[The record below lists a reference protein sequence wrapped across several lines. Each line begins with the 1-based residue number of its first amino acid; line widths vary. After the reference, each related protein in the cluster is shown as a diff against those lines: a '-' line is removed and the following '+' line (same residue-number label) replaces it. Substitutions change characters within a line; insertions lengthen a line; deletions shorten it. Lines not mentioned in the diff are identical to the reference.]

1 MWFIGECG
9 RGIGVARLKRDIGLV
24 GLTFISVGGIIGSG
38 WLFGPLLAVQQAGPA
53 AILSWIIGAAA
64 MFILA
69 ITFAEISAMLP
80 IPGGIARV
88 PQFSHGNIVS
98 MAMGWTAWIGYNTT
112 APIEVEA
119 MLKYLAPYAPW
130 LHTAD
135 TGDLT
140 GAGITVALFFML
152 LFVAVNAMGVKFFT
166 QVNAALTWAKIAVPI
181 VLSVLLILNRFN
193 AQNFSQPDGFAPYGL
208 QGILAAVS
216 TGGVIF
222 SFIGF
227 RHVVDMAGE
236 VRNPKFDIPAA
247 LVLSILLCAAIYLG
261 LQIAFIGALEP
272 AMIAQGWANLNFGG
286 QGPLDGVILSV
297 GIIWF
302 LSVLNIGS
310 VIGPFG
316 NGLVATGSNARIALA
331 LSKNGFLPKRLM
343 ILSSFGVPLWALALN
358 FLIGITFL
366 LTVPFTTVIALNGA
380 AIVLSFAV
388 GPIAVVSLRHLMPDH
403 PRSIRIPAVKIV
415 AVSAFSIA
423 TLVVYWSGW
432 DTVWRLGIALIIGL
446 ILLLLRFRNRLD
458 DMDVTEALWLAP
470 YFLGIGMIS
479 YLGQFG
485 EGALK
490 QIPFGWDI
498 ALCVLFSIVI
508 FALAVR
514 SSLPVE
520 KFQEYIAEEEILD
533 PKKPVIGF

>member
-1 MWFIGECG
+1 MAG
-9 RGIGVARLKRDIGLV
+9 LKRDIGLM

-38 WLFGPLLAVQQAGPA
+38 WLFGPMLAVQQAGPA
-53 AILSWIIGAAA
+53 AIVSWIIGAVA

-130 LHTAD
+130 LHAPG

-140 GAGITVALFFML
+140 GAGIAVALFFML
-152 LFVAVNAMGVKFFT
+152 LFVGVNALGVKFFAR
-166 QVNAALTWAKIAVPI
+166 VNAVLTWAKIAIPVI
-181 VLSVLLILNRFN
+181 LSLLLIASRFDM
-193 AQNFSQPDGFAPYGL
+193 QNFSEPGGFAPYGV
-208 QGILAAVS
+208 QGIMAAVS

-236 VRNPKFDIPAA
+236 VRNPKFAIPAA
-247 LVLSILLCAAIYLG
+247 LVLSIVLCAAIYLG

-272 AMIAQGWANLNFGG
+272 AMLANGWARMNFGG
-286 QGPLDGVILSV
+286 EGPLDAVIMSV
-297 GIIWF
+297 GLVWF

-343 ILSSFGVPLWALALN
+343 ILSAFGVPLWALALN
-358 FLIGITFL
+358 FLIGIVFL

-388 GPIAVVSLRHLMPDH
+388 GPIAVVCLRDLMPDH
-403 PRSIRIPAVKIV
+403 PRSIRIPAVKLV
-415 AVSAFSIA
+415 GMSAFAIA

-432 DTVWRLGIALIIGL
+432 DTVWRLGIALSIGMV
-446 ILLLLRFRNRLD
+446 LLVIRFWNRLD
-458 DMDVTEALWLAP
+458 DMDVAEAIWLVP
-470 YFLGIGMIS
+470 YFTGIGLIS

-485 EGALK
+485 DGALRL
-490 QIPFGWDI
+490 IPFGWDI
-498 ALCVLFSIVI
+498 ALSVLFSVVI
-508 FALAVR
+508 FILAVR
-514 SSLPVE
+514 SSLPDE
-520 KFQEYIAEEEILD
+520 KFLHYIAEEEILD
-533 PKKPVIGF
+533 PKQAVIGF

>member
-1 MWFIGECG
+1 M
-9 RGIGVARLKRDIGLV
+9 AKLKRDIGLI

-38 WLFGPLLAVQQAGPA
+38 WLFGPLLAVQHAGPA
-53 AILSWIIGAAA
+53 AILSWVIGAAA
-64 MFILA
+64 MFVLA

-130 LHTAD
+130 LHTAE

-152 LFVAVNAMGVKFFT
+152 LFVVINALGVKFFA
-166 QVNAALTWAKIAVPI
+166 QVNATLTWAKIAIPI
-181 VLSVLLILNRFN
+181 VLSVLLIVSRFDT
-193 AQNFSQPDGFAPYGL
+193 ANFTSPDGFAPYGL
-208 QGILAAVS
+208 QGIMAAVS

-236 VRNPKFDIPAA
+236 VKNPKVAIPAA
-247 LVLSILLCAAIYLG
+247 LVLSIILCAAIYIG
-261 LQIAFIGALEP
+261 LQIAFIGALDP
-272 AMIAQGWANLNFGG
+272 AMIQNGWANLSFGG

-297 GIIWF
+297 GIVWF
-302 LSVLNIGS
+302 LSVLNVGS
-310 VIGPFG
+310 IIGPFG
-316 NGLVATGSNARIALA
+316 NGLVSTGSNARIALA
-331 LSKNGFLPKRLM
+331 LSKNGFLPKRLQM
-343 ILSSFGVPLWALALN
+343 LSSFGVPLWALALN
-358 FLIGITFL
+358 YLIGVLFL

-380 AIVLSFAV
+380 AIVMSFAV
-388 GPIAVVSLRHLMPDH
+388 GPIAVVCLRHLMPDH
-403 PRSIRIPAVKIV
+403 PRSIRIPMVKMV
-415 AVSAFSIA
+415 AISAFAIA
-423 TLVVYWSGW
+423 TLIVYWSGW
-432 DTVWRLGIALIIGL
+432 DTVWRLGIALIVGGA
-446 ILLLLRFRNRLD
+446 LLLARFRNRLD
-458 DMDVTEALWLAP
+458 EMDVTEALWLVP
-470 YFLGIGMIS
+470 YFAGIGLIS

-485 EGALK
+485 EGAQK

-498 ALCVLFSIVI
+498 ALCILFSAVI
-508 FALAVR
+508 FGLAVR
-514 SSLPVE
+514 SALSVE
-520 KFQEYIAEEEILD
+520 KFQKYIAEEEILD
-533 PKKPVIGF
+533 PKQPVIGL

>member
-1 MWFIGECG
+1 MAE
-9 RGIGVARLKRDIGLV
+9 LKRDIGPI

-38 WLFGPLLAVQQAGPA
+38 WLFGPLLAVQHAGPA
-53 AILSWIIGAAA
+53 AILSWVIGAAA

-130 LHTAD
+130 LHAAD

-140 GAGITVALFFML
+140 GAGIFAALVFML
-152 LFVAVNAMGVKFFT
+152 LFVAVNALGVKFFT
-166 QVNAALTWAKIAVPI
+166 HVNAALTWAKIAIPV
-181 VLSVLLILNRFN
+181 VLSVLLISNRFN
-193 AQNFSQPDGFAPYGL
+193 ADNFTHPDGFAPYGL
-208 QGILAAVS
+208 QGIMAAVS

-236 VRNPKFDIPAA
+236 VRNPKFAIPTA
-247 LVLSILLCAAIYLG
+247 LVLSIIMCAAIYLG
-261 LQIAFIGALEP
+261 LQVAFIGALDP
-272 AMIAQGWANLNFGG
+272 SLLANGWSQLSFGG
-286 QGPLDGVILSV
+286 EGPLDAVIMSV
-297 GIIWF
+297 GLVWF
-302 LSVLNIGS
+302 ISLLNVGS
-310 VIGPFG
+310 VVGPFG

-331 LSKNGFLPKRLM
+331 LSQNGFLPKRLQN
-343 ILSSFGVPLWALALN
+343 LSSFGVPVWALALN
-358 FLIGITFL
+358 FLIGTLFL

-388 GPIAVVSLRHLMPDH
+388 GPIAVVCLRDLLPDQ
-403 PRSIRIPAVKIV
+403 PRSIRIPAVRLV
-415 AVSAFSIA
+415 ALTAFAIA
-423 TLVVYWSGW
+423 TLIVYWSGW
-432 DTVWRLGIALIIGL
+432 DTVWRLGIALIVGK
-446 ILLLLRFRNRLD
+446 ILLLIRFRGRLD
-458 DMDVTEALWLAP
+458 EMDLTEAVWLMP
-470 YFLGIGMIS
+470 YFAGLGLIS
-479 YLGQFG
+479 FLGQFG
-485 EGALK
+485 TGSLK

-498 ALCVLFSIVI
+498 LLCVVFSAII
-508 FALAVR
+508 FALAIR
-514 SSLPVE
+514 SALSDE
-520 KFQEYIAEEEILD
+520 KFMKYIAEEEILD
-533 PKKPVIGF
+533 PKLPVVGL

>member
-1 MWFIGECG
+1 M
-9 RGIGVARLKRDIGLV
+9 ARLKRDIGLV

-38 WLFGPLLAVQQAGPA
+38 WLFGPLLAVQHAGPA
-53 AILSWIIGAAA
+53 AIFTWIIGATA

-130 LHTAD
+130 LHAAE

-140 GAGITVALFFML
+140 GAGIAVALFFML
-152 LFVAVNAMGVKFFT
+152 LFVAVNALGVKFFT
-166 QVNAALTWAKIAVPI
+166 RVNATLTWAKIAIPV
-181 VLSVLLILNRFN
+181 VLAALLIANRFDV
-193 AQNFSQPDGFAPYGL
+193 QNFSHPDGFAPYGL
-208 QGILAAVS
+208 KGIMAAVS

-236 VRNPKFDIPAA
+236 VRNPKFAIPAA
-247 LVLSILLCAAIYLG
+247 LVLSIVLCAAIYLG
-261 LQIAFIGALEP
+261 LQIAFIGALDP
-272 AMIAQGWANLNFGG
+272 AMLSNGWASLSFGG
-286 QGPLDGVILSV
+286 QGPLDGVIISV
-297 GIIWF
+297 GFIWF

-316 NGLVATGSNARIALA
+316 NGLVATGSNARIAMALA
-331 LSKNGFLPKRLM
+331 KNGFLPQRLL

-358 FLIGITFL
+358 FLIGILFL

-388 GPIAVVSLRHLMPDH
+388 GPIAVVCLRNLMPDH
-403 PRSIRIPAVKIV
+403 PRSIRIPAVKLV
-415 AVSAFSIA
+415 AGSAFAIA

-432 DTVWRLGIALIIGL
+432 DTVWRLGIALIVGM
-446 ILLLLRFRNRLD
+446 LLLLARFHNRLD
-458 DMDVTEALWLAP
+458 EMDVTEALWLVP
-470 YFLGIGMIS
+470 YLSGIGLIS

-485 EGALK
+485 DGALQ

-498 ALCVLFSIVI
+498 ALCVLFSVVI
-508 FALAVR
+508 FGIAVR
-514 SSLPVE
+514 SALPAR
-520 KFQEYIAEEEILD
+520 KFEEYIAEEEILD
-533 PKKPVIGF
+533 PKKPVIGL

>member
-1 MWFIGECG
+1 M
-9 RGIGVARLKRDIGLV
+9 AKLKRDIGLV

-38 WLFGPLLAVQQAGPA
+38 WLFGPLLAVKHAGPA
-53 AILSWIIGAAA
+53 AILSWIIGAVA

-130 LHTAD
+130 LHTAA

-140 GAGITVALFFML
+140 GAGIAVALFFML
-152 LFVAVNAMGVKFFT
+152 LFVAINALGVKFFT
-166 QVNAALTWAKIAVPI
+166 QVNAALTWAKVAIPI
-181 VLSVLLILNRFN
+181 VLSVLLIASRFDT
-193 AQNFSQPDGFAPYGL
+193 QNFSHPDGFAPYGL
-208 QGILAAVS
+208 QGIMAAVS

-247 LVLSILLCAAIYLG
+247 LILSIILCAAIYLG
-261 LQIAFIGALEP
+261 LQIAFIGALD
-272 AMIAQGWANLNFGG
+272 ADMLKNGWNNLTFGG
-286 QGPLDGVILSV
+286 EGPLDAVIMSV
-297 GIIWF
+297 GMVWF
-302 LSVLNIGS
+302 LSLLNVGS

-331 LSKNGFLPKRLM
+331 LSKNGFLPQRLT
-343 ILSSFGVPLWALALN
+343 ILSTFGVPLWALALN
-358 FLIGITFL
+358 FVIGIVFL

-388 GPIAVVSLRHLMPDH
+388 GPIAVVCLRRLMPDH
-403 PRSIRIPAVKIV
+403 PRSIRIPAVKLV
-415 AVSAFSIA
+415 AVTAFAVA

-432 DTVWRLGIALIIGL
+432 DTVWRLGIALMAGMV
-446 ILLLLRFRNRLD
+446 LLLVRFRGRLD
-458 DMDVTEALWLAP
+458 EMDVTEALWLVP
-470 YFLGIGMIS
+470 YLAGIGLIS

-485 EGALK
+485 DGALK

-498 ALCVLFSIVI
+498 VLCTLFSAVI
-508 FALAVR
+508 FTLAVR
-514 SSLPVE
+514 SALRDE
-520 KFQEYIAEEEILD
+520 KFQQYIAEEEILD
-533 PKKPVIGF
+533 PKKPIIGF

>member
-1 MWFIGECG
+1 M
-9 RGIGVARLKRDIGLV
+9 AKLKRDIGLV

-38 WLFGPLLAVQQAGPA
+38 WLFGPLLAVQHAGPA
-53 AILSWIIGAAA
+53 AILSWIIGAVA
-64 MFILA
+64 MFVLA

-130 LHTAD
+130 LHAAE

-152 LFVAVNAMGVKFFT
+152 LFVVINALGVKFFT
-166 QVNAALTWAKIAVPI
+166 QVNATLTWAKIAIPI
-181 VLSVLLILNRFN
+181 VLSVLLIASRFETG
-193 AQNFSQPDGFAPYGL
+193 NFTQPGGFAPYGL
-208 QGILAAVS
+208 QGIMAAVS

-236 VRNPKFDIPAA
+236 VRNPKVAIPAA
-247 LVLSILLCAAIYLG
+247 LVLSIILCAAIYVG
-261 LQIAFIGALEP
+261 LQIAFIGALDP
-272 AMIAQGWANLNFGG
+272 AMLKNGWANLNFGG

-297 GIIWF
+297 GIVWF
-302 LSVLNIGS
+302 LSFLNIGS

-316 NGLVATGSNARIALA
+316 NGLVSTGSNARIALA
-331 LSKNGFLPKRLM
+331 LSQNGFLPKRLQM
-343 ILSSFGVPLWALALN
+343 LSAFGVPLWALALN
-358 FLIGITFL
+358 FLIGVLFL

-380 AIVLSFAV
+380 AIVVSFAV
-388 GPIAVVSLRHLMPDH
+388 GPIAVVCLRRLMPDH
-403 PRSIRIPAVKIV
+403 PRSIRIPFVKVV
-415 AVSAFSIA
+415 AVTAFAVA
-423 TLVVYWSGW
+423 TLIVYWSGW
-432 DTVWRLGIALIIGL
+432 DTVWRLGIALVIGFV
-446 ILLLLRFRNRLD
+446 LLLARFHNRLD
-458 DMDVTEALWLAP
+458 EMDVTEALWLVP
-470 YFLGIGMIS
+470 YFVGIGLIS
-479 YLGQFG
+479 FLGQFG

-498 ALCVLFSIVI
+498 LLCVLFSTAI
-508 FALAVR
+508 FGLAVR
-514 SSLPVE
+514 SSLSAK
-520 KFQEYIAEEEILD
+520 KFRIYIAEEEVLD

>member
-1 MWFIGECG
+1 M
-9 RGIGVARLKRDIGLV
+9 AKLKRDIGLV

-38 WLFGPLLAVQQAGPA
+38 WLFGPLLAVQHAGPA
-53 AILSWIIGAAA
+53 AILSWIIGAVA
-64 MFILA
+64 MFVLA

-119 MLKYLAPYAPW
+119 MLKYLGPYAPW

-140 GAGITVALFFML
+140 GAGIAVALFFML
-152 LFVAVNAMGVKFFT
+152 LFVVINALGVKFFT
-166 QVNAALTWAKIAVPI
+166 QVNATLTWAKIAIPI
-181 VLSVLLILNRFN
+181 VLSILLIASRFDTG
-193 AQNFSQPDGFAPYGL
+193 NFTQPGGFAPYGL
-208 QGILAAVS
+208 QGIMAAVS

-236 VRNPKFDIPAA
+236 VRNPKVAIPAA
-247 LVLSILLCAAIYLG
+247 LVLSIILCAAIYVG
-261 LQIAFIGALEP
+261 LQIAFIGALDPE
-272 AMIAQGWANLNFGG
+272 MLKNGWASLNFCG

-297 GIIWF
+297 GIVWF

-316 NGLVATGSNARIALA
+316 NGLVSTGSNARIAMA
-331 LSKNGFLPKRLM
+331 LSQNGFLPKRLQ

-358 FLIGITFL
+358 FLIGILFL

-380 AIVLSFAV
+380 AIVVSFAV
-388 GPIAVVSLRHLMPDH
+388 GPIAVVCLRRLMPDH
-403 PRSIRIPAVKIV
+403 LRSIRIPFVKVVAITAFAV
-415 AVSAFSIA
+415 A
-423 TLVVYWSGW
+423 TLIVYWSGW
-432 DTVWRLGIALIIGL
+432 DTVWRLGIALIVGFV
-446 ILLLLRFRNRLD
+446 LLLARFHNRLD
-458 DMDVTEALWLAP
+458 EMDVTEALWLVP
-470 YFLGIGMIS
+470 YFGGIGLIS
-479 YLGQFG
+479 FLGQFG

-498 ALCVLFSIVI
+498 LLCVLFSVI
-508 FALAVR
+508 IFGLAVR
-514 SSLPVE
+514 SSLSAK
-520 KFQEYIAEEEILD
+520 KFQTYIAEEELLD

>member
-1 MWFIGECG
+1 M
-9 RGIGVARLKRDIGLV
+9 ARLKRDIGLV

-38 WLFGPLLAVQQAGPA
+38 WLFGPLLAVQHAGPA
-53 AILSWIIGAAA
+53 AILSWIIGAVA

-130 LHTAD
+130 LHAAD

-140 GAGITVALFFML
+140 GAGIAVALLFML
-152 LFVAVNAMGVKFFT
+152 LFVAVNALGVKFFT
-166 QVNAALTWAKIAVPI
+166 QVNATLTWAKIAIPI
-181 VLSVLLILNRFN
+181 VLSVLLFANRFDS
-193 AQNFSQPDGFAPYGL
+193 QNFTQPDGFAPYGL
-208 QGILAAVS
+208 QGIMAAVS

-236 VRNPKFDIPAA
+236 VRNPKFAIPAA
-247 LVLSILLCAAIYLG
+247 LVLSIVLCAAIYLG
-261 LQIAFIGALEP
+261 LQIAFIGALDP
-272 AMIAQGWANLNFGG
+272 AMIKDGWANLSFGG
-286 QGPLDGVILSV
+286 QGPLDGVIMSV
-297 GIIWF
+297 GIVWF
-302 LSVLNIGS
+302 LSVLNVGS
-310 VIGPFG
+310 VVGPFG
-316 NGLVATGSNARIALA
+316 NGLVATGSNARIAMA
-331 LSKNGFLPKRLM
+331 LSKNGFLPKRLT

-358 FLIGITFL
+358 FLIGIVFL

-388 GPIAVVSLRHLMPDH
+388 GPIAVVCLRHLMPDH
-403 PRSIRIPAVKIV
+403 PRSIRIPAVKLV
-415 AVSAFSIA
+415 AVTAFAIA

-432 DTVWRLGIALIIGL
+432 DTVWRLGVALAVGMV
-446 ILLLLRFRNRLD
+446 LLLVRFRNRLD
-458 DMDVTEALWLAP
+458 EMDVTEALWLGP
-470 YFLGIGMIS
+470 YFAGIGLIS
-479 YLGQFG
+479 FLGQFG
-485 EGALK
+485 EGAQK

-498 ALCVLFSIVI
+498 ALCVVFSAII
-508 FALAVR
+508 FGLAVR
-514 SSLPVE
+514 SALPAQ

>member
-1 MWFIGECG
+1 M
-9 RGIGVARLKRDIGLV
+9 AKLKRDIGLV

-38 WLFGPLLAVQQAGPA
+38 WLFGPMLAVQHAGPA
-53 AILSWIIGAAA
+53 AVLSWVIGAVA
-64 MFILA
+64 MFVLA

-130 LHTAD
+130 LHTAE

-140 GAGITVALFFML
+140 GAGIAVALCFML
-152 LFVAVNAMGVKFFT
+152 LFVAVNALGVKFFT
-166 QVNAALTWAKIAVPI
+166 QVNAILTWAKIAIPV
-181 VLSVLLILNRFN
+181 VLSVLLIVSRFEVK
-193 AQNFSQPDGFAPYGL
+193 NFTQPDGFAPYGL
-208 QGILAAVS
+208 QGVLAAVS

-236 VRNPKFDIPAA
+236 VRNPKFAIPAA
-247 LVLSILLCAAIYLG
+247 LILSIVLCAAIYLG
-261 LQIAFIGALEP
+261 LQIAFIGALDP
-272 AMIAQGWANLNFGG
+272 AMFKNGWASLSFGG
-286 QGPLDGVILSV
+286 EGPLDAVIMSV
-297 GIIWF
+297 GIVWF
-302 LSVLNIGS
+302 LSLLNVGA

-331 LSKNGFLPKRLM
+331 LSKNGFLPKRLL

-358 FLIGITFL
+358 FLIGILFL
-366 LTVPFTTVIALNGA
+366 LTIPFTTVIALNGA

-388 GPIAVVSLRHLMPDH
+388 GPIAVVCLRRLMPDH
-403 PRSIRIPAVKIV
+403 PRSIRIPAVKLV
-415 AVSAFSIA
+415 AVSAFAIA
-423 TLVVYWSGW
+423 TLIVYWSGW
-432 DTVWRLGIALIIGL
+432 DTIWRLGIALIVGMA
-446 ILLLLRFRNRLD
+446 LLLVRFRNRLD
-458 DMDVTEALWLAP
+458 EMDVTEALWLVP
-470 YFLGIGMIS
+470 YLSGIGLIS

-485 EGALK
+485 EGAQK

-498 ALCVLFSIVI
+498 ALCALFSSII
-508 FALAVR
+508 FGLAVR
-514 SSLPVE
+514 SSLALE
-520 KFQEYIAEEEILD
+520 KFEKYIAEEEILD
-533 PKKPVIGF
+533 PNKPVIGF

>member
-1 MWFIGECG
+1 M
-9 RGIGVARLKRDIGLV
+9 AKLKRDIGLV

-38 WLFGPLLAVQQAGPA
+38 WLFGPLLAVQHAGPA
-53 AILSWIIGAAA
+53 AILSWIIGAVA

-130 LHTAD
+130 LHAAD
-135 TGDLT
+135 SGDLT
-140 GAGITVALFFML
+140 GAGIAVALFFML
-152 LFVAVNAMGVKFFT
+152 FFVAINALGVKFFAH
-166 QVNAALTWAKIAVPI
+166 VNAVLTWAKVAIPI
-181 VLSVLLILNRFN
+181 LLSALLIANRFN
-193 AQNFSQPDGFAPYGL
+193 VENFTTPGGFAPYGVK
-208 QGILAAVS
+208 GIMAAVS

-236 VRNPKFDIPAA
+236 VKNPKFAIPAA
-247 LVLSILLCAAIYLG
+247 LVLSIILCAAIYLG
-261 LQIAFIGALEP
+261 LQIAFIGALDP
-272 AMIAQGWANLNFGG
+272 SMLSNGWAKLDFGA
-286 QGPLDGVILSV
+286 QGPLDGIIMSV
-297 GIIWF
+297 GILWF
-302 LSVLNIGS
+302 LSLLNIGS

-331 LSKNGFLPKRLM
+331 LSQNGFLPKRLQM
-343 ILSSFGVPLWALALN
+343 LSSFGVPLWALALN
-358 FLIGITFL
+358 FLIGILFL

-388 GPIAVVSLRHLMPDH
+388 GPIAVVCLRNLLPDH
-403 PRSIRIPAVKIV
+403 PRSVRVPAVKLV
-415 AVSAFSIA
+415 GMAAFAIA
-423 TLVVYWSGW
+423 TLIVYWSGW
-432 DTVWRLGIALIIGL
+432 DTVWRLGIALIIGMV
-446 ILLLLRFRNRLD
+446 LLLIRFHGRLD
-458 DMDVTEALWLAP
+458 EMDVTEALWLVP
-470 YFLGIGMIS
+470 YFAGIGLIS

-485 EGALK
+485 EGSLQ

-498 ALCVLFSIVI
+498 VLCVMFSIVI
-508 FALAVR
+508 FTLAVR
-514 SSLPVE
+514 SALSAR
-520 KFQEYIAEEEILD
+520 KFQRYIAEEEVLD
-533 PKKPVIGF
+533 PTKPVIGF

>member
-1 MWFIGECG
+1 M
-9 RGIGVARLKRDIGLV
+9 AKMKREIGLI

-53 AILSWIIGAAA
+53 AILSWLLGAAA

-98 MAMGWTAWIGYNTT
+98 MAMGWSAWIGYNTT

-130 LHTAD
+130 LHVAG

-140 GAGITVALFFML
+140 GAGIAIALLLML
-152 LFVAVNAMGVKFFT
+152 IFVAINALGVKFFA
-166 QVNAALTWAKIAVPI
+166 QVNATLTWAKIGIPI
-181 VLSVLLILNRFN
+181 LLSILLISTRFN
-193 AQNFSQPDGFAPYGL
+193 GANFTNTGGFAPYGL
-208 QGILAAVS
+208 HGIMAAVS

-236 VRNPKFDIPAA
+236 ARNPKFTIPAA
-247 LVLSILLCAAIYLG
+247 LVLSILLCALIYLG
-261 LQIAFIGALEP
+261 LQIAFIGALDSD
-272 AMIAQGWANLNFGG
+272 ALKNGWASLSFGG
-286 QGPLDGVILSV
+286 EGPLDGVIMSV
-297 GIIWF
+297 GLVWF
-302 LSVLNIGS
+302 LSLLNVGS

-331 LSKNGFLPKRLM
+331 LSKNGFLPGMLQK
-343 ILSSFGVPLWALALN
+343 LSSFGVPLWALGLN
-358 FLIGITFL
+358 FLVGVLFL
-366 LTVPFTTVIALNGA
+366 LTIPFNEVIALNGA

-388 GPIAVVSLRHLMPDH
+388 GPIAVVCLRDLLPDH
-403 PRSIRIPAVKIV
+403 PRSVRLPAVRLV
-415 AVSAFSIA
+415 GVLAFAIA
-423 TLVVYWSGW
+423 TLIVYWSGW
-432 DTVWRLGIALIIGL
+432 DTVWRLGLALIVG
-446 ILLLLRFRNRLD
+446 LLLLLARFSGKLGE
-458 DMDVTEALWLAP
+458 MDITEALWLIP
-470 YFLGIGMIS
+470 YFIGIGLIS

-485 EGALK
+485 EGAQK

-498 ALCVLFSIVI
+498 VVCTVFSVVI
-508 FALAVR
+508 FVLAVR
-514 SSLPVE
+514 SALPQD
-520 KFQEYIAEEEILD
+520 KFQEYIVEEEILD
-533 PKKPVIGF
+533 PTKPVVGF

>member
-1 MWFIGECG
+1 MDEM
-9 RGIGVARLKRDIGLV
+9 KRDIGLI

-53 AILSWIIGAAA
+53 AILSWIIGAGA

-130 LHTAD
+130 LHASG

-140 GAGITVALFFML
+140 GAGIAVELIFML
-152 LFVAVNAMGVKFFT
+152 HSVAINALAVKFFAR
-166 QVNAALTWAKIAVPI
+166 VNATLNWAKLGIPI
-181 VLSVLLILNRFN
+181 VLSILFIANRFN
-193 AQNFSQPDGFAPYGL
+193 ADNFTAAGGFAPFGAH
-208 QGILAAVS
+208 GVMAAVS

-236 VRNPKFDIPAA
+236 ARNPKFTIPAA
-247 LVLSILLCAAIYLG
+247 LVLSILICAIIYVG
-261 LQIAFIGALEP
+261 LQVAFIGALDPE
-272 AMIAQGWANLNFGG
+272 MLKGGWAALSFGG
-286 QGPLDGVILSV
+286 EGPLDGVLISI
-297 GIIWF
+297 GIVWF
-302 LSVLNIGS
+302 ISLLNIGS
-310 VIGPFG
+310 VVGPFG
-316 NGLVATGSNARIALA
+316 NGLVSTGSNARIALA
-331 LSKNGFLPKRLM
+331 LSQNGFLPQRLQ
-343 ILSSFGVPLWALALN
+343 ILSSFGVPLWALGLN
-358 FLIGITFL
+358 FLIGTIFL
-366 LTVPFTTVIALNGA
+366 LTLPFTTVIALNGA

-388 GPIAVVSLRHLMPDH
+388 GPIAVVCLRTLLPDR
-403 PRSIRIPAVKIV
+403 PRSIRLPAVHVI
-415 AVSAFSIA
+415 AALAFAIA
-423 TLVVYWSGW
+423 TLIVYWSGW
-432 DTVWRLGIALIIGL
+432 DTIWRLGIALLVGMA
-446 ILLLLRFRNRLD
+446 LLLIRFQGRLD
-458 DMDVTEALWLAP
+458 EMDVTEALWLLP
-470 YFLGIGMIS
+470 YFGGLGLIS

-485 EGALK
+485 EGAQK

-498 ALCVLFSIVI
+498 VLCIAFSLVI
-508 FALAVR
+508 FLLAVR
-514 SSLPVE
+514 SALPQNKFE
-520 KFQEYIAEEEILD
+520 KYAAEEKLLD
-533 PKKPVIGF
+533 PGEPVIGL

>member
-1 MWFIGECG
+1 MAE
-9 RGIGVARLKRDIGLV
+9 LKRDIGLV

-38 WLFGPLLAVQQAGPA
+38 WLFGPMLAVQHAGPA
-53 AILSWIIGAAA
+53 AILSWIIGAVA
-64 MFILA
+64 MFVLA

-80 IPGGIARV
+80 ISGGIARV

-130 LHTAD
+130 LHAAD

-140 GAGITVALFFML
+140 GAGIAVALVFML
-152 LFVAVNAMGVKFFT
+152 LFVAVNALGVKFFT
-166 QVNAALTWAKIAVPI
+166 QVNAALTWAKIAIPI
-181 VLSVLLILNRFN
+181 VLSILLIATRLNTE
-193 AQNFSQPDGFAPYGL
+193 NFTQPGGFAPYGL
-208 QGILAAVS
+208 QGIMAAVS

-236 VRNPKFDIPAA
+236 VRNPKFAIPAA
-247 LVLSILLCAAIYLG
+247 LVLSIVLCAALYLG
-261 LQIAFIGALEP
+261 LQIAFIGALDPE
-272 AMIAQGWANLNFGG
+272 MLKNGWARLNFGG
-286 QGPLDGVILSV
+286 QGPLDGIIMSV

-302 LSVLNIGS
+302 LGLLNIGS

-316 NGLVATGSNARIALA
+316 NGLVATGSNARIAMA
-331 LSKNGFLPKRLM
+331 LSKNGFLPHRLQM
-343 ILSSFGVPLWALALN
+343 LSSFGVPLWALALN
-358 FLIGITFL
+358 FLIGTLFL
-366 LTVPFTTVIALNGA
+366 LTVPFATVIALNGA

-388 GPIAVVSLRHLMPDH
+388 GPIAVVCLRHLMPDH
-403 PRSIRIPAVKIV
+403 TRSIRIPAVKVV
-415 AVSAFSIA
+415 AVTAFAVA

-432 DTVWRLGIALIIGL
+432 DTVWRLGIALIVGMV
-446 ILLLLRFRNRLD
+446 LLLLRFRNRLD
-458 DMDVTEALWLAP
+458 EMDVTEALWLAP
-470 YFLGIGMIS
+470 YFAGIGLIS
-479 YLGQFG
+479 FLGQFG
-485 EGALK
+485 EGAQK

-498 ALCVLFSIVI
+498 LLCILFSAVI
-508 FALAVR
+508 FSLAVR
-514 SSLPVE
+514 SALSTE

-533 PKKPVIGF
+533 PKEPVVGF

>member
-1 MWFIGECG
+1 M
-9 RGIGVARLKRDIGLV
+9 AKLKRDIGLI

-38 WLFGPLLAVQQAGPA
+38 WLFGPLLAVQHAGPA
-53 AILSWIIGAAA
+53 AILSWLIGAVA

-88 PQFSHGNIVS
+88 PHFSHGNIVS

-140 GAGITVALFFML
+140 GAGITVAVFFML
-152 LFVAVNAMGVKFFT
+152 LFVVVNALGVKFFT
-166 QVNAALTWAKIAVPI
+166 QVNATLTWAKIAIPV
-181 VLSVLLILNRFN
+181 VLTGLLIASRFDT
-193 AQNFSQPDGFAPYGL
+193 ANFTQPGGFAPYGL
-208 QGILAAVS
+208 QGIMAAVS

-236 VRNPKFDIPAA
+236 VRNPKVAIPAA
-247 LVLSILLCAAIYLG
+247 LVLSIILCAAIYIG
-261 LQIAFIGALEP
+261 LQIAFIGALDSE
-272 AMIAQGWANLNFGG
+272 MLSKGWASLNFGG

-297 GIIWF
+297 GIVWF
-302 LSVLNIGS
+302 LSILNIGS

-316 NGLVATGSNARIALA
+316 NGLVSTGSNARIALA
-331 LSKNGFLPKRLM
+331 LSQNGFLPKRLQ

-358 FLIGITFL
+358 FLIGIVFL

-388 GPIAVVSLRHLMPDH
+388 GPIAVVCLRRLMPDH
-403 PRSIRIPAVKIV
+403 PRSIRIPAVKLV
-415 AVSAFSIA
+415 AVAAFAIA
-423 TLVVYWSGW
+423 TLIVYWSGW
-432 DTVWRLGIALIIGL
+432 DTVWRLGIALAVGMV
-446 ILLLLRFRNRLD
+446 LLLARFRHRLD
-458 DMDVTEALWLAP
+458 EMDVTEALWLVP
-470 YFLGIGMIS
+470 YFAGIGLIS
-479 YLGQFG
+479 FFGQFG
-485 EGALK
+485 DGAQR

-498 ALCVLFSIVI
+498 ALCLLFSAVI
-508 FALAVR
+508 FGLAVR
-514 SSLPVE
+514 SALTAE
-520 KFQEYIAEEEILD
+520 KFQTYISEEELLD